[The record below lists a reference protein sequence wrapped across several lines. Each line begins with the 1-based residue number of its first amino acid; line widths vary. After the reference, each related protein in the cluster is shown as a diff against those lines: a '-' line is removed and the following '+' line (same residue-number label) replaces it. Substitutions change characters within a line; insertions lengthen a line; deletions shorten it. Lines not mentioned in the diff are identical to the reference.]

1 MNIFFSVDE
10 GFVPYLSVMI
20 ASMMAHASEG
30 KRYDM
35 HVLERGLDPE
45 CQRMLQEQVS
55 EDSRFSLDFVDVG
68 EHLSGRNF
76 YTESR
81 KDLNQSTYYRL
92 LIPYLYPE
100 MDRAVYLD
108 GDMVALR
115 DIARLDRT
123 ELGENL
129 LAAVRDYQGISNVYR
144 EETDERDYIENT
156 IGIQNPDDLIIAGLL
171 VMNLKEFRKRWSL
184 RELLDMASSR
194 EWRHHDQD
202 ILNVLSAGNKVL
214 LDARWNIL
222 PDVGLYRRMPDWLYS
237 EWKKGSVRPFVVHFG
252 GELKPWKYPNIP
264 YAALFWKYA
273 KKSPF
278 YKEICSRRRESI
290 LHSSAFRRV
299 FFEQLVV
306 PVGSR
311 RRAAVSKVWK
321 SIRSSRQEMTNTQPG
336 ARRRGTSRK

>member
-30 KRYDM
+30 NRYEL
-35 HVLERGLDPE
+35 HILEQELNPDY
-45 CQRMLQEQVS
+45 QRMLLRQIGG
-55 EDSRFSLDFVDVG
+55 DSRFSLDFVDVG
-68 EHLSGRNF
+68 EYLSGRSF

-115 DIARLDRT
+115 DIARLDRV

-129 LAAVRDYQGISNVYR
+129 LAAVRDYQGIANFYR
-144 EETDERDYIENT
+144 EETDERDYIENV
-156 IGIQNPDDLIIAGLL
+156 IGIKDPDELIIAGLL
-171 VMNLKEFRKRWSL
+171 VMNLKEFRKRWAL
-184 RELLDMASSR
+184 EELLDMASSR

-222 PDVGLYRRMPDWLYS
+222 PDIGTYRRMPGWLYE
-237 EWKKGSVRPFVVHFG
+237 EWKKGAERPFVVHFG
-252 GELKPWKYPNIP
+252 GSLKPWKYPNVP

-278 YKEICSRRRESI
+278 YKEILARRRGGL
-290 LHSSAFRRV
+290 LHSSAFRRT
-299 FFEQLVV
+299 FLEQLAV

-311 RRAAVSKVWK
+311 RRAVISRIWK
-321 SIRSSRQEMTNTQPG
+321 SIRSSKQEMTNSRPG
-336 ARRRGTSRK
+336 AKRRGM

>member
-20 ASMMAHASEG
+20 ASMMAHASDG
-30 KRYDM
+30 NRYEM
-35 HVLERGLDPE
+35 HILERGLDLE
-45 CQRMLQEQVS
+45 CQRVLQKQVS
-55 EDSRFSLDFVDVG
+55 EDSRFSLDFIDVG
-68 EHLSGRNF
+68 EYLEGKNF

-123 ELGENL
+123 KLGENL
-129 LAAVRDYQGISNVYR
+129 LAAVRDYQGIANVYR
-144 EETDERDYIENT
+144 EETDEREYIEKT
-156 IGIQNPDDLIIAGLL
+156 IGIKDPDELIIAGLL
-171 VMNLKEFRKRWSL
+171 VMNLREFRKRWTFA
-184 RELLDMASSR
+184 ELLEMASSR

-222 PDVGLYRRMPDWLYS
+222 PDIGTYKRMPDWLYQ
-237 EWKKGSVRPFVVHFG
+237 EWKKGSRRPFVVHFG
-252 GELKPWKYPNIP
+252 GDRKPWKYPNIP

-273 KKSPF
+273 RKSPF
-278 YKEICSRRRESI
+278 YKEICSRRKESF

-299 FFEQLVV
+299 FFEQLAV

-311 RRAAVSKVWK
+311 RRAVVSKIWK
-321 SIRSSRQEMTNTQPG
+321 SIRSSR
-336 ARRRGTSRK
+336 